1 MSRIPFLHPRSPFLK
16 VQSSVELGIKSIF
29 FCAVYNNG
37 FVMASLRRKCIKSE
51 VNKNVN
57 FCTMPKN
64 GPATSYAWLSDSNIS
79 TKIQIQFFCMIK
91 RSFSIPFK
99 RKLAKHAPYHIVHF
113 SVLRHSRLKHW
124 VKHLPLYNIR
134 NCFVEA
140 RCTKSA
146 ADTLNTSLCFKEAN
160 VSLGAWAYNVWELPE
175 PPSTELHRMSQKTID
190 MHHIGNLLNLHNIL

>member
-1 MSRIPFLHPRSPFLK
+1 
-16 VQSSVELGIKSIF
+16 
-29 FCAVYNNG
+29 
-37 FVMASLRRKCIKSE
+37 MASLRRKCMKSE

-175 PPSTELHRMSQKTID
+175 PPSTELHRMSKKNNWYAPYRKLAKPAQYPIV
-190 MHHIGNLLNLHNIL
+190 HCIAFILFTSAWNETQYLFTYLFNYSTAQVD